1 MGTDDKVKPYHAR
14 SGSETADTLAD
25 VLEHAAAREQ
35 AAHKRTVPK
44 KQPKWMLPLGIN
56 LGVFALYLLIA
67 PPAWV
72 DFNPIEGPP
81 VAAQTESLRLG
92 MFMQIQ
98 RIEGYRLAN
107 GRLPDSLE
115 AAGSVVVEGAEY
127 RRMGGDRYQ
136 LIANVG
142 ETVLLY
148 DSTESAADFVGDAA
162 NRLRGG

>member
-1 MGTDDKVKPYHAR
+1 MSSEDKVSPYHAR

-35 AAHKRTVPK
+35 AAHKRAAPK

-56 LGVFALYLLIA
+56 LGVFAVYLLIA

-72 DFNPIEGPP
+72 IVDPIEGPP

-92 MFMQIQ
+92 MYMQIQ
-98 RIEGYRLAN
+98 RIDAYRLAN
-107 GRLPDSLE
+107 GRLPDVLE
-115 AAGSVVVEGAEY
+115 DAGSVVVSGAEY
-127 RRMGGDRYQ
+127 RRMGVDQYQ
-136 LIANVG
+136 LVASVG
-142 ETVLLY
+142 DSVVIY
-148 DSTESAADFVGDAA
+148 DSTESANDFVGDAA